1 MIDIATIHSKT
12 TINTTTYDTFQAFGD
27 NLLPQD
33 PKMESLKNLLKSL
46 ISVDY
51 RPKGSFQAK
60 YMQMKPFESH
70 FVFSPIHPYL
80 KI

>member
-1 MIDIATIHSKT
+1 
-12 TINTTTYDTFQAFGD
+12 
-27 NLLPQD
+27 
-33 PKMESLKNLLKSL
+33 MESLENLLKSL
-46 ISVDY
+46 ISVDH